1 MKAVIDDK
9 IPYIRGLIETLVEE
23 VIYKAGSDI
32 CATDVRDADILIVRT
47 RTRCDRNLL
56 SGSRV
61 GLVVTATIGFDHIDT
76 AYMEE
81 AGIRWTNCPGCNAS
95 SVRQYVHNSLVA
107 TGWLRKGLTVGVV
120 GVGHVGTL
128 VADDLETCGLHVLRC
143 DPPKGEPA
151 TLEEIA
157 AEADIITF
165 HTPLTRTGDCPTWH
179 LADNRFFESLCRKP
193 LIINSSRGA
202 VVDNG
207 ALVRALDEGLVA
219 DAVIDTWEG
228 EPALNRDLLQRAV
241 IATPHIAGYSAD
253 GKANATRM
261 SLEAVSDFVGRSFS
275 LQVNPP
281 SLPEGYTYGEEQ
293 EGCLKLYDP
302 RVDTARLKSSPE
314 AFEFLRGHYPLRREL
329 L

>member
-61 GLVVTATIGFDHIDT
+61 RLVVTATIGFDHIDT

-120 GVGHVGTL
+120 GVGP
-128 VADDLETCGLHVLRC
+128 CGN
-143 DPPKGEPA
+143 A
-151 TLEEIA
+151 
-157 AEADIITF
+157 
-165 HTPLTRTGDCPTWH
+165 
-179 LADNRFFESLCRKP
+179 
-193 LIINSSRGA
+193 RG
-202 VVDNG
+202 
-207 ALVRALDEGLVA
+207 
-219 DAVIDTWEG
+219 
-228 EPALNRDLLQRAV
+228 
-241 IATPHIAGYSAD
+241 
-253 GKANATRM
+253 
-261 SLEAVSDFVGRSFS
+261 
-275 LQVNPP
+275 
-281 SLPEGYTYGEEQ
+281 
-293 EGCLKLYDP
+293 
-302 RVDTARLKSSPE
+302 
-314 AFEFLRGHYPLRREL
+314 RRP
-329 L
+329 